1 MTIAP
6 RLAERLDTAAAWVRT
21 GCFRVKRGPLSNWA
35 SMQRRRGSAFGNMC
49 HAQWGLVL
57 GEPGLQQALLRSL
70 GRRLTVAPTSA
81 AVRDVTMSRG
91 QRGAP
96 PTRERSGGHSWQREG
111 TSSPHL
117 PAVLGVHRDKT
128 PTALAM
134 AHVDPRWRCSG
145 GRVWCLVFAEGFGLR
160 HEARHHCR

>member
-1 MTIAP
+1 M
-6 RLAERLDTAAAWVRT
+6 
-21 GCFRVKRGPLSNWA
+21 
-35 SMQRRRGSAFGNMC
+35 RRGWRTDWAQRVHGDGHGAFGSSAVLSVIGRQCKEAAEARSEICVMRC
-49 HAQWGLVL
+49 GDWCSGSLV
-57 GEPGLQQALLRSL
+57 ANRRYFIRL